1 MRAGN
6 AGNAGE
12 AGDAMGPASA
22 KPEAPQDAEAPG
34 ARGAIRAA
42 AARVAGA
49 ERSVLLLRYG
59 ELSLKGGNRPAFER
73 RLVQNVKRALRPI
86 TAARVERLQGRI
98 VVEPERRA
106 REAAERLRRVFGLV
120 SISPAR
126 WVPLERERIESAALT
141 CFEEALAS
149 QPDSERVPFRV
160 LASRAEKAF
169 PLGSVEVNRW
179 IGARV
184 LERFAARARVRLDG
198 AAIELG
204 IDLRREG
211 ALIYA
216 AKLDGPGGL
225 PVGTLGR
232 VACLL
237 SGGIDSPVAA
247 WLAMKRGCRVDLV
260 HFHSLPYT
268 SESGVLKARRLATVL
283 AGWQG
288 PTRFHAV
295 PLAEAQVAIREHAPE
310 ALRTLLYR
318 RMMHRAAAALA
329 VRDRAQALVTG
340 DSLGQVASQTLENLV
355 AVSAATA
362 LPVLR
367 PLVCFDKMETV
378 ALARRVG
385 TYDIAI
391 EPEADC
397 CSLFQPRRPE
407 LRATAERCDLA
418 ERGLDLAGL
427 VLSAVERA
435 TVEDLDPDE

>member
-1 MRAGN
+1 MSAVEPRA
-6 AGNAGE
+6 
-12 AGDAMGPASA
+12 DA
-22 KPEAPQDAEAPG
+22 KPPVET
-34 ARGAIRAA
+34 ARERA
-42 AARVAGA
+42 
-49 ERSVLLLRYG
+49 VLLLRYG
-59 ELSLKGGNRPAFER
+59 ELSLKGGNRPEFER
-73 RLVQNVKRALRPI
+73 RLAQNVRRALRPI

-126 WVPLERERIESAALT
+126 WVPLDRERIEAAALAA
-141 CFEEALAS
+141 FGEALESRSAG
-149 QPDSERVPFRV
+149 ERATFRV
-160 LASRAEKAF
+160 LASRAEKSF

-179 IGARV
+179 IGSRV
-184 LERFAARARVRLDG
+184 LERFAARARVRLDDPE
-198 AAIELG
+198 IELG

-211 ALIYA
+211 ALVYA
-216 AKLDGPGGL
+216 AKLEGPGGL

-260 HFHSLPYT
+260 HFHSQPFT
-268 SESGVLKARRLATVL
+268 GPGGVLKARRLAEVL

-295 PLAEAQVAIREHAPE
+295 PLAEAQTAIRDRAPE

-318 RMMHRAAAALA
+318 RAMHRAASVLAAA
-329 VRDRAQALVTG
+329 DGAQALVTG
-340 DSLGQVASQTLENLV
+340 DSLGQVASQTLENLA
-355 AVSAATA
+355 AVSAANA

-367 PLVCFDKMETV
+367 PLVSFDKMETV
-378 ALARRVG
+378 ALARRIG
-385 TYDIAI
+385 TYAISI

-397 CSLFQPRRPE
+397 CSLFQPRRPA
-407 LRATAERCDLA
+407 LRATAEQCELA
-418 ERGLDLAGL
+418 ERDLDVPAL
-427 VLSAVERA
+427 VRSAVGRA
-435 TVEDLDPDE
+435 TVEDLDPDG